1 MGLAMMLGLAF
12 GGGSSASAAMGG
24 INTPQVSTELSKLSY
39 IWGTDKYVQM
49 YVAGTPSNTS
59 PVDVY
64 VNAERNINGVWTP
77 LADSNRVITVLPGE
91 GVWSNFLI
99 ASNGY
104 FKAKGNYRF
113 HYETSFINQLGERE
127 VGNYGYG
134 DSSFQI
140 K

>member
-59 PVDVY
+59 AVDVY

-113 HYETSFINQLGERE
+113 HYETAFINQLGERE